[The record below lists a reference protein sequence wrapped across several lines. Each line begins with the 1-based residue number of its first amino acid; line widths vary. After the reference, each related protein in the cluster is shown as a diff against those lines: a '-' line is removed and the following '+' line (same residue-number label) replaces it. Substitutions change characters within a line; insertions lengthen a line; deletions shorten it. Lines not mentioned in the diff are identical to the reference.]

1 MRRKSVPTE
10 GAAARIRPQSW
21 MTARPTRRLLRAL
34 ARNGVSA
41 RFVGGAVRDAV
52 LGRPVSDIDLATPVP
67 PERIQEIL
75 EAAGIK
81 VVPTG
86 IAHGTV
92 TAVVPP
98 RHFEITTLRIDVEP
112 QGRRARVAF
121 TDDWRADAL
130 RRDFTINA
138 LSLDPQGNLFDYVGG
153 IADAK
158 ARRVRFVGDA
168 ETRIR
173 EDVLRLLRYY
183 RFQAQLGFKRAD
195 RAARAA
201 CRALAPLL
209 PTLSAERVW
218 SELRKLL
225 AAPDPLPVL
234 RMMRR
239 DGVLE

>member
-158 ARRVRFVGDA
+158 
-168 ETRIR
+168 TRIR

-225 AAPDPLPVL
+225 AA
-234 RMMRR
+234 
-239 DGVLE
+239 